1 MGEIVANI
9 EMINY
14 SYFIYEE
21 TLQSDRN
28 FNDQPV
34 GSVKSSLQSSV
45 LKTPARKELY
55 SFFPGQFSL
64 H

>member
-1 MGEIVANI
+1 
-9 EMINY
+9 MISY

-21 TLQSDRN
+21 ILESDKN
-28 FNDQPV
+28 LNDEPV

-45 LKTPARKELY
+45 LAIPARKELY
-55 SFFPGQFSL
+55 SFFPGQFSP

>member
-1 MGEIVANI
+1 
-9 EMINY
+9 MISY

-21 TLQSDRN
+21 ILESDKN
-28 FNDQPV
+28 LNDEPV

-45 LKTPARKELY
+45 LTIPARKELY

-64 H
+64 Y